1 MTRPTGGGGASVHVG
16 KAAALILVA
25 LLIGIVVLKD
35 DSSGGGTS
43 LSAAERAALSGVT
56 TTTAASS
63 DSSDEGDSTDTTQ
76 PLREPPL
83 VKVQAI
89 NATKSA
95 NGVAGTA
102 TTKLQTE
109 GYNAVAGG
117 TAVASLRATAPASAV
132 YVVTKGF
139 EREAAA
145 VAALFGLPASA
156 VRELPATQISAD
168 LKAVDVVLLIGT
180 GITL

>member
-16 KAAALILVA
+16 KAAALIIVA
-25 LLIGIVVLKD
+25 VLLGVIVLRD
-35 DSSGGGTS
+35 DSSGGGSTS

-56 TTTAASS
+56 TTTAPD

-132 YVVTKGF
+132 YVVTAGF
-139 EREAAA
+139 DREAAA
-145 VAALFGLPASA
+145 IAALFGLPASA